1 MDIITTYVTIKVYQE
16 LLGLI
21 IAGLAVIVSIIIAII
36 SIWRDR

>member
-1 MDIITTYVTIKVYQE
+1 MHIITLYATYKLYQE